1 MTGHDDP
8 HRQSPLDREADRG
21 HHVRGAGGADDQ
33 RGVRVQGQV
42 EGDPFGVVASLSGQE
57 HRSLQRG
64 GQFVQIG
71 ARERDHLL
79 ITGLR

>member
-1 MTGHDDP
+1 
-8 HRQSPLDREADRG
+8 
-21 HHVRGAGGADDQ
+21 
-33 RGVRVQGQV
+33 VRVEGQV
-42 EGDPFGVVASLSGQE
+42 EGDPFGVVASLSGLE
-57 HRSLQRG
+57 HRALQRG